1 MLVNIGGRLKKGTF
15 LGVTLVKF
23 LSVVDDVIDSINE
36 QIDVASDLHPGFK
49 LLICLVL
56 TAIGYYLV
64 KYAIVRPWGRVVMS
78 TDTAWDDK
86 LHRPIANRAYFF
98 LFVGSAQLSLLW
110 VSDQASFNDGLSSYF
125 SAIYI
130 LTATSIASVSIK
142 HIIPMV
148 MERFTEKSSVT
159 VSGSNPLITFT
170 LRFVVWF
177 GGMYLAL
184 TEVGVELFGVLASL
198 AVFSLIIGLA
208 IQQTLGNIINSF
220 LLAIDRP
227 FEIGDRIEVDGT
239 WGSVVGTGILSTK
252 VLDRDERL
260 VVIPNNT
267 LVQST
272 IINHARGG
280 GDGIARR
287 ISIVIDIGVDY
298 RENTE
303 HVKLTMVNI
312 ARRCEYVMDTP
323 EPRVLLTELGDFA
336 KVFRLFAWVHDY
348 SDEQLAQ
355 DWLLRTIDSK
365 FSDEGINIPYPTS
378 VELSESVYVQAE
390 EARQKAASRRM
401 QREEKKHL
409 EEREEAKEKL
419 EKIQEKLKDVNL
431 EAKKKAELEEE
442 ARKLET
448 TINMFESGG

>member
-1 MLVNIGGRLKKGTF
+1 MSEIMDT
-15 LGVTLVKF
+15 
-23 LSVVDDVIDSINE
+23 INE
-36 QIDVASDLHPGFK
+36 QIDAANELHP
-49 LLICLVL
+49 LIKVGLSIIL
-56 TAIGYYLV
+56 TVIAYYIV
-64 KYAIVRPWGRVVMS
+64 KYTVVRPWGRVVMS
-78 TDTAWDDK
+78 TETAWDDK

-98 LFVGSAQLSLLW
+98 LFVGAAQLSTLW
-110 VSDQASFNDGLSSYF
+110 VSNQSSFNDSLAPYF

-148 MERFTEKSSVT
+148 MDRFTEKSSVT

-170 LRFVVWF
+170 LRFAIWF
-177 GGMYLAL
+177 GGLYLAL

-208 IQQTLGNIINSF
+208 IQQTLGNIVNSF

-280 GDGIARR
+280 GDGMARR
-287 ISIVIDIGVDY
+287 ISIVIDVGVDY
-298 RENTE
+298 REKTE
-303 HVKLTMVNI
+303 HVKLTMLNI
-312 ARRCEYVMDTP
+312 ARDCEYIID
-323 EPRVLLTELGDFA
+323 EPKPQVLMVELGDFA
-336 KVFRLFAWVHDY
+336 KVYRLFAWCKDY
-348 SDEQLAQ
+348 SDEQLAR
-355 DWLLRTIDSK
+355 DWLLRTIDAK

-378 VELSESVYVQAE
+378 VELTESVYTQA
-390 EARQKAASRRM
+390 AATKQRAATRQMAK
-401 QREEKKHL
+401 EDKKMV
-409 EEREEAKEKL
+409 EEREAARKSLDE
-419 EKIQEKLKDVNL
+419 INEKLKDVNL
-431 EAKKKAELEEE
+431 DKKEKTDLEEE
-442 ARKLET
+442 ARRLET
-448 TINMFESGG
+448 VINMFDGSA

>member
-1 MLVNIGGRLKKGTF
+1 MKYV
-15 LGVTLVKF
+15 
-23 LSVVDDVIDSINE
+23 SVVDDVIDSINE
-36 QIDVASDLHPGFK
+36 QIDVASDLHPGIKF
-49 LLICLVL
+49 LICIVL

-64 KYAIVRPWGRVVMS
+64 KYAVVRPWGRVVMS

-86 LHRPIANRAYFF
+86 LHRPVANRAYFF
-98 LFVGSAQLSLLW
+98 LFVGSAQLSILW
-110 VSDQASFNDGLSSYF
+110 VSGQASFNDGLSPYF

-148 MERFTEKSSVT
+148 MDRFTEKSSVT

-184 TEVGVELFGVLASL
+184 TEIGVELFGVLASL

-208 IQQTLGNIINSF
+208 VQQTLGNIINSF

-227 FEIGDRIEVDGT
+227 FEIGDRIEVEGT

-280 GDGIARR
+280 GDGVARR
-287 ISIVIDIGVDY
+287 ISIVVDVGVDY
-298 RENTE
+298 RESTE
-303 HVKLTMVNI
+303 HVKLTMIKI
-312 ARRCEYVMDTP
+312 ARDCEYIMD
-323 EPRVLLTELGDFA
+323 EPKPQVLLTELGDFA
-336 KVFRLFAWVHDY
+336 KVFRLFAWVNDY
-348 SDEQLAQ
+348 SDEQLAR
-355 DWLLRTIDSK
+355 DWLLRTIDSR
-365 FSDEGINIPYPTS
+365 FSEENINIPYPTS
-378 VELSESVYVQAE
+378 VELTESVYTQVSTRKQAAATKKMEQE
-390 EARQKAASRRM
+390 EQ
-401 QREEKKHL
+401 KHL

-419 EKIQEKLKDVNL
+419 DVLNEQLKDVNMD
-431 EAKKKAELEEE
+431 KKKRAELEEE
-442 ARKLET
+442 ARRLET
-448 TINMFESGG
+448 VINMFDSA

>member
-1 MLVNIGGRLKKGTF
+1 MKY
-15 LGVTLVKF
+15 LGI
-23 LSVVDDVIDSINE
+23 VDDVIGSVNE
-36 QIDVASDLHPGFK
+36 QIDVASDLHPGIKF
-49 LLICLVL
+49 LICIVL

-64 KYAIVRPWGRVVMS
+64 KYAVVRPWGRVVMS

-86 LHRPIANRAYFF
+86 LHRPVANRAYFF
-98 LFVGSAQLSLLW
+98 LFVGSAQLTILW
-110 VSDQASFNDGLSSYF
+110 VSNQASFNDGLSPYF

-148 MERFTEKSSVT
+148 MDRFTEKSSVT

-184 TEVGVELFGVLASL
+184 TEIGVELFGVLASL

-208 IQQTLGNIINSF
+208 VQQTLGNIINSF

-227 FEIGDRIEVDGT
+227 FEIGDRIEVEGT

-280 GDGIARR
+280 GDGVARR
-287 ISIVIDIGVDY
+287 ISIVVDVGVDY
-298 RENTE
+298 RESTE
-303 HVKLTMVNI
+303 HVKLTMIKI
-312 ARRCEYVMDTP
+312 ARDCEYIMD
-323 EPRVLLTELGDFA
+323 EPKPQVLLTELGDFA
-336 KVFRLFAWVHDY
+336 KVFRLFAWVNDY
-348 SDEQLAQ
+348 SDEQLAR
-355 DWLLRTIDSK
+355 DWLLRTIDSR
-365 FSDEGINIPYPTS
+365 FSEESINIPYPTS
-378 VELSESVYVQAE
+378 VELTESVYTQVSTRKQA
-390 EARQKAASRRM
+390 AASKKM
-401 QREEKKHL
+401 EKEEQKHL

-419 EKIQEKLKDVNL
+419 DDLNEQLKDVNMV
-431 EAKKKAELEEE
+431 KKKRAELEEE
-442 ARKLET
+442 ARRLET
-448 TINMFESGG
+448 VINMFDSA

>member
-1 MLVNIGGRLKKGTF
+1 MD
-15 LGVTLVKF
+15 
-23 LSVVDDVIDSINE
+23 SVNE
-36 QIDVASDLHPGFK
+36 QLAAIDELNSFFK
-49 LLICLVL
+49 LGICIFLTVL
-56 TAIGYYLV
+56 AFQIV
-64 KYAIVRPWGRVVMS
+64 KYGIVRPWGRIVMS
-78 TDTAWDDK
+78 TETAWDDK
-86 LHRPIANRAYFF
+86 LHRPIATRAYFF
-98 LFVGSAQLSLLW
+98 LYVGAIQLTLLW
-110 VSDQASFNDGLSSYF
+110 VAEGNQLNDTLDPVF

-130 LTATSIASVSIK
+130 LLATSIASVSIK
-142 HIIPMV
+142 HIIPMILD
-148 MERFTEKSSVT
+148 RFTEKSSVT

-177 GGMYLAL
+177 GGLYLAL
-184 TEVGVELFGVLASL
+184 TEVGIQLFGVLASL

-208 IQQTLGNIINSF
+208 VQQTLGNIINSF

-409 EEREEAKEKL
+409 EEREEAKGKL

>member
-1 MLVNIGGRLKKGTF
+1 MIKYRRKTQKQNFCGCK
-15 LGVTLVKF
+15 LVKPMGI
-23 LSVVDDVIDSINE
+23 VDDVTNSVNE
-36 QIDVASDLHPGFK
+36 QIDVLNELNPAFK
-49 LLICLVL
+49 VLLSFVF
-56 TAIGYYLV
+56 TAIGYYII
-64 KYAIVRPWGRVVMS
+64 KYAVVRPWGRVVMS

-86 LHRPIANRAYFF
+86 LHRPVANRAYFF
-98 LFVGSAQLSLLW
+98 LFVGAAQLSLIW
-110 VSDQASFNDGLSSYF
+110 VSDQASFNDDISSYF

-148 MERFTEKSSVT
+148 MDRFTEKSSVT

-208 IQQTLGNIINSF
+208 VQQTLGNIINSF

-267 LVQST
+267 LVSST
-272 IINHARGG
+272 IVNHARGG
-280 GDGIARR
+280 GDGMARR
-287 ISIVIDIGVDY
+287 ISIVIDVGVDY
-298 RENTE
+298 RESTE
-303 HVKLTMVNI
+303 HVKLTMVKI
-312 ARRCEYVMDTP
+312 ARDCEYVID
-323 EPRVLLTELGDFA
+323 EPKPQVLLTELGDFA
-336 KVFRLFAWVHDY
+336 KVFRLFGWVNDY
-348 SDEQLAQ
+348 SDEWLAR
-355 DWLLRTIDSK
+355 DWLLRTIDST

-378 VELSESVYVQAE
+378 VELTESVYTQAST
-390 EARQKAASRRM
+390 RKQAAATKKM
-401 QREEKKHL
+401 EREEQKHL
-409 EEREEAKEKL
+409 EEREETKALL
-419 EKIQEKLKDVNL
+419 EGIQEQLKDVNMD
-431 EAKKKAELEEE
+431 KKKRSELEEE
-442 ARKLET
+442 TRRLET
-448 TINMFESGG
+448 VINMYDSS

>member
-1 MLVNIGGRLKKGTF
+1 MSKIDDIMD
-15 LGVTLVKF
+15 
-23 LSVVDDVIDSINE
+23 SVNE
-36 QIDVASDLHPGFK
+36 QLAAIDELNSFFK
-49 LLICLVL
+49 LGICIFLTVL
-56 TAIGYYLV
+56 AFQIV
-64 KYAIVRPWGRVVMS
+64 KYGIVRPWGRIVMS
-78 TDTAWDDK
+78 TETAWDDK
-86 LHRPIANRAYFF
+86 LHRPIATRAYFF
-98 LFVGSAQLSLLW
+98 LYVGAIQLTLLW
-110 VSDQASFNDGLSSYF
+110 VIEGNPLNDTLDPIF

-130 LTATSIASVSIK
+130 LLATSIASVSIK
-142 HIIPMV
+142 HIIPMILD
-148 MERFTEKSSVT
+148 RFTEKSSVT

-177 GGMYLAL
+177 GGLYLAL
-184 TEVGVELFGVLASL
+184 TEVGIQLFGVLASL

-208 IQQTLGNIINSF
+208 VQQTLGNIINSF

>member
-1 MLVNIGGRLKKGTF
+1 MSKLNEIMDTV
-15 LGVTLVKF
+15 
-23 LSVVDDVIDSINE
+23 NE
-36 QIDVASDLHPGFK
+36 QLDAVNELNSFFK
-49 LLICLVL
+49 FGICIILTVL
-56 TAIGYYLV
+56 AFQIV
-64 KYAIVRPWGRVVMS
+64 KYGIVRPWGRIVMS
-78 TDTAWDDK
+78 TETAWDDK
-86 LHRPIANRAYFF
+86 LHRPIATRAYFF
-98 LFVGSAQLSLLW
+98 LYIGATQLTLLW
-110 VSDQASFNDGLSSYF
+110 VFDGYSFNDTLDPIF

-130 LTATSIASVSIK
+130 LLATSIASVSVK
-142 HIIPMV
+142 HIIPMILD
-148 MERFTEKSSVT
+148 RFTEKSSVT

-170 LRFVVWF
+170 LRFVIWF
-177 GGMYLAL
+177 GGLYLAL
-184 TEVGVELFGVLASL
+184 TEVGIQLFGVLASL

-208 IQQTLGNIINSF
+208 VQQTLGNIINSF

-287 ISIVIDIGVDY
+287 ISIVIDVGVDY
-298 RENTE
+298 RESTE

-312 ARRCEYVMDTP
+312 ARKCEYIMDTP
-323 EPRVLLTELGDFA
+323 EPRVLLSELGDFA

-348 SDEQLAQ
+348 SDEQLAR
-355 DWLLRTIDSK
+355 DWLLRSIDSK

-401 QREEKKHL
+401 EREEKKHL
-409 EEREEAKEKL
+409 AEREEAKEKL
-419 EKIQEKLKDVNL
+419 DKIQEELKDVNL

>member
-1 MLVNIGGRLKKGTF
+1 MSTV
-15 LGVTLVKF
+15 
-23 LSVVDDVIDSINE
+23 NE
-36 QIDVASDLHPGFK
+36 QLDAVNELNSFFK
-49 LLICLVL
+49 FGISMVL
-56 TAIGYYLV
+56 TVMAFQIV
-64 KYAIVRPWGRVVMS
+64 KYGIVRPWGRIVMS

-86 LHRPIANRAYFF
+86 LHRPVATRAYFF
-98 LFVGSAQLSLLW
+98 LYVGAAQLTLLW
-110 VSDQASFNDGLSSYF
+110 VFDGYSFNDTLDPLF
-125 SAIYI
+125 SGIYI
-130 LTATSIASVSIK
+130 LLATSIASVSIK
-142 HIIPMV
+142 HIIPMI
-148 MERFTEKSSVT
+148 MDKYTEKSSVT

-170 LRFVVWF
+170 LRFIIWF
-177 GGMYLAL
+177 GGLYLAL
-184 TEVGVELFGVLASL
+184 TEVGIQLFGVLASL

-208 IQQTLGNIINSF
+208 VQQTLGNIINSF

-280 GDGIARR
+280 GDGVARR
-287 ISIVIDIGVDY
+287 ISIVIDVGVDY
-298 RENTE
+298 RESTE

-312 ARRCEYVMDTP
+312 ARKSEYIMETP
-323 EPRVLLTELGDFA
+323 KPRVLLTELGDFS

-348 SDEQLAQ
+348 SDEQLAR
-355 DWLLRTIDSK
+355 DWLLRTIDSE
-365 FSDEGINIPYPTS
+365 FSAEGINIPYPTS

-390 EARQKAASRRM
+390 EARQKAATRRM
-401 QREEKKHL
+401 EREEKKHL
-409 EEREEAKEKL
+409 VEREDAKEKL

-431 EAKKKAELEEE
+431 EGKKKSELEEE

-448 TINMFESGG
+448 IINMFDSGD

>member
-1 MLVNIGGRLKKGTF
+1 M
-15 LGVTLVKF
+15 
-23 LSVVDDVIDSINE
+23 SVVDDVIDSINE
-36 QIDVASDLHPGFK
+36 QIDVASDLHPGIKF
-49 LLICLVL
+49 LICIVL

-64 KYAIVRPWGRVVMS
+64 KYAVVRPWGRVVMS

-86 LHRPIANRAYFF
+86 LHRPVANRAYFF
-98 LFVGSAQLSLLW
+98 LFVGSAQLSILW
-110 VSDQASFNDGLSSYF
+110 VSGQASFNDGLSPYF

-148 MERFTEKSSVT
+148 MDRFTEKSSVT

-184 TEVGVELFGVLASL
+184 TEIGVELFGVLASL

-208 IQQTLGNIINSF
+208 VQQTLGNIINSF

-227 FEIGDRIEVDGT
+227 FEIGDRIEVEGT

-280 GDGIARR
+280 GDGVARR
-287 ISIVIDIGVDY
+287 ISIVVDVGVDY
-298 RENTE
+298 RESTE
-303 HVKLTMVNI
+303 HVKLTMIKI
-312 ARRCEYVMDTP
+312 ARDCEYIMD
-323 EPRVLLTELGDFA
+323 EPKPQVLLTELADFS
-336 KVFRLFAWVHDY
+336 KVFRLFAWVNDY
-348 SDEQLAQ
+348 SDEQLAR
-355 DWLLRTIDSK
+355 DWLLRTIDSR
-365 FSDEGINIPYPTS
+365 FSEENINIPYPTS
-378 VELSESVYVQAE
+378 VELTESVYTQVSTRKQAAATKKMEQE
-390 EARQKAASRRM
+390 EQ
-401 QREEKKHL
+401 KHL

-419 EKIQEKLKDVNL
+419 DDLNEQLKDVNMD
-431 EAKKKAELEEE
+431 KKKRAELEEE
-442 ARKLET
+442 ARRLET
-448 TINMFESGG
+448 VINMFDSA

>member
-1 MLVNIGGRLKKGTF
+1 MSKIDDIMD
-15 LGVTLVKF
+15 
-23 LSVVDDVIDSINE
+23 SVNE
-36 QIDVASDLHPGFK
+36 QLAAIDELNSFFK
-49 LLICLVL
+49 LGICIFLTVL
-56 TAIGYYLV
+56 AFQIV
-64 KYAIVRPWGRVVMS
+64 KYGIVRPWGRIVMS
-78 TDTAWDDK
+78 TETAWDDK
-86 LHRPIANRAYFF
+86 LHRPIATRAYFF
-98 LFVGSAQLSLLW
+98 LYVGAIQLTLLW
-110 VSDQASFNDGLSSYF
+110 VAEGNQLNDTLDPVF

-130 LTATSIASVSIK
+130 LLATSIASVSIK
-142 HIIPMV
+142 HIIPMILD
-148 MERFTEKSSVT
+148 RFTEKSSVT

-177 GGMYLAL
+177 GGLYLAL
-184 TEVGVELFGVLASL
+184 TEVGIQLFGVLASL

-208 IQQTLGNIINSF
+208 VQQTLGNIINSF

>member
-1 MLVNIGGRLKKGTF
+1 MSKLDEI
-15 LGVTLVKF
+15 
-23 LSVVDDVIDSINE
+23 IDTVNE
-36 QIDVASDLHPGFK
+36 QLDAVNELNSFFK
-49 LLICLVL
+49 FGICIILTVL
-56 TAIGYYLV
+56 AFQIV
-64 KYAIVRPWGRVVMS
+64 KYGIVRPWGRIVMS
-78 TDTAWDDK
+78 TETAWDDK
-86 LHRPIANRAYFF
+86 LHRPIATRAYFF
-98 LFVGSAQLSLLW
+98 LYIGATQLTLLW
-110 VSDQASFNDGLSSYF
+110 VFDGYSFNDTLDPIF

-130 LTATSIASVSIK
+130 LLATSIASVSVK
-142 HIIPMV
+142 HIIPMILD
-148 MERFTEKSSVT
+148 RFTEKSSVT

-170 LRFVVWF
+170 LRFVIWF
-177 GGMYLAL
+177 GGLYLAL
-184 TEVGVELFGVLASL
+184 TEVGIQLFGVLASL

-208 IQQTLGNIINSF
+208 VQQTLGNIINSF

-227 FEIGDRIEVDGT
+227 FEIGDRIEVEGT

-312 ARRCEYVMDTP
+312 ARKCEYIMDTP
-323 EPRVLLTELGDFA
+323 EPRVLLSELGDFA

-348 SDEQLAQ
+348 SDEQLAR
-355 DWLLRTIDSK
+355 DWLLRSIDSK

-401 QREEKKHL
+401 EREEKKHL
-409 EEREEAKEKL
+409 AEREEAKEKL
-419 EKIQEKLKDVNL
+419 DKIQEELKDVNID
-431 EAKKKAELEEE
+431 AKKKAELEEE

-448 TINMFESGG
+448 VINMFDSA

>member
-1 MLVNIGGRLKKGTF
+1 MGI
-15 LGVTLVKF
+15 
-23 LSVVDDVIDSINE
+23 VDDVTNTVNE
-36 QIDVASDLHPGFK
+36 QIDMLNELNPAFK
-49 LLICLVL
+49 VLLSFVF
-56 TAIGYYLV
+56 TAIGYYLI
-64 KYAIVRPWGRVVMS
+64 KYAVVRPWGRVVMS

-86 LHRPIANRAYFF
+86 LHRPVANRAYFF
-98 LFVGSAQLSLLW
+98 LFVGAAQLSLIW
-110 VSDQASFNDGLSSYF
+110 VSNQASFNDDISSYF

-148 MERFTEKSSVT
+148 MDRFTEKSSVT

-184 TEVGVELFGVLASL
+184 TEIGVELFGVLASL

-208 IQQTLGNIINSF
+208 VQQTLGNIINSF

-267 LVQST
+267 LVSST
-272 IINHARGG
+272 IVNHARGG
-280 GDGIARR
+280 GDGMARR
-287 ISIVIDIGVDY
+287 ISIVIDVGVDY
-298 RENTE
+298 RESTE
-303 HVKLTMVNI
+303 HVKLTMVKV
-312 ARRCEYVMDTP
+312 ARDCEYVLD
-323 EPRVLLTELGDFA
+323 EPKPQVLLTELGDFA
-336 KVFRLFAWVHDY
+336 KVFRLFGWVNDY
-348 SDEQLAQ
+348 SDEWLAR
-355 DWLLRTIDSK
+355 DWLLRTIDST

-378 VELSESVYVQAE
+378 VELTESVYTQASTRKQ
-390 EARQKAASRRM
+390 AAASKKM
-401 QREEKKHL
+401 EKEEQKHL
-409 EEREEAKEKL
+409 EEREETKAIL
-419 EKIQEKLKDVNL
+419 EGIQEELKDVNL
-431 EAKKKAELEEE
+431 DKKKRTELEEE
-442 ARKLET
+442 ARRLET
-448 TINMFESGG
+448 VINMFDAAA

>member
-1 MLVNIGGRLKKGTF
+1 MSKI
-15 LGVTLVKF
+15 
-23 LSVVDDVIDSINE
+23 DDFMDTINE
-36 QIDVASDLHPGFK
+36 QLDAVNELNSFFK
-49 LLICLVL
+49 FGICIVL
-56 TAIGYYLV
+56 TVLAFQVV
-64 KYAIVRPWGRVVMS
+64 KYGIVRPWGRIVMS

-86 LHRPIANRAYFF
+86 LHRPVATRAYFF
-98 LFVGSAQLSLLW
+98 LYVGSAQLTLLW
-110 VSDQASFNDGLSSYF
+110 VFEGYSFNDTLDPIF

-130 LTATSIASVSIK
+130 LLATSIASVSIK

-148 MERFTEKSSVT
+148 MDRFTEKSSVT

-170 LRFVVWF
+170 LRFIVWF
-177 GGMYLAL
+177 GGLYLAL
-184 TEVGVELFGVLASL
+184 TEVGIQLFGVLASL

-208 IQQTLGNIINSF
+208 VQQTLGNIINSF

-227 FEIGDRIEVDGT
+227 FEIGDRIEVEGT

-280 GDGIARR
+280 GDGVARR
-287 ISIVIDIGVDY
+287 ISIVIDVGVDY
-298 RENTE
+298 RESTE
-303 HVKLTMVNI
+303 HVKLTMVSI
-312 ARRCEYVMDTP
+312 ARRCEYIMDTP

-348 SDEQLAQ
+348 SDEQLAR
-355 DWLLRTIDSK
+355 DWLLRTIDSE

-390 EARQKAASRRM
+390 EARQKAATRRM
-401 QREEKKHL
+401 KREEKKHL
-409 EEREEAKEKL
+409 DEREEAKEKL

-431 EAKKKAELEEE
+431 EGKKKTDLEEE
-442 ARKLET
+442 ARRLET
-448 TINMFESGG
+448 VINMFDSA

>member
-1 MLVNIGGRLKKGTF
+1 MSKLDEI
-15 LGVTLVKF
+15 
-23 LSVVDDVIDSINE
+23 IDTVNE
-36 QIDVASDLHPGFK
+36 QLDAVNELNSFFK
-49 LLICLVL
+49 FGICIILTVL
-56 TAIGYYLV
+56 AFQIV
-64 KYAIVRPWGRVVMS
+64 KYGIVRPWGRIVMS
-78 TDTAWDDK
+78 TETAWDDK
-86 LHRPIANRAYFF
+86 LHRPIATRAYFF
-98 LFVGSAQLSLLW
+98 LYIGATQLTLLW
-110 VSDQASFNDGLSSYF
+110 VFDGYSFNDTLDPIF

-130 LTATSIASVSIK
+130 LLATSIASVSVK
-142 HIIPMV
+142 HIIPMILD
-148 MERFTEKSSVT
+148 RFTEKSSVT

-170 LRFVVWF
+170 LRFVIWF
-177 GGMYLAL
+177 GGLYLAL
-184 TEVGVELFGVLASL
+184 TEVGIQLFGVLASL

-208 IQQTLGNIINSF
+208 VQQTLGNIINSF

-227 FEIGDRIEVDGT
+227 FEIGDRIEVEGT

-312 ARRCEYVMDTP
+312 ARKCEYIMDTP
-323 EPRVLLTELGDFA
+323 EPRVLLSELGDFA

-348 SDEQLAQ
+348 SDEQLAR
-355 DWLLRTIDSK
+355 DWLLRSIDSK

-401 QREEKKHL
+401 EREEKKHL
-409 EEREEAKEKL
+409 AEREEAKEKL
-419 EKIQEKLKDVNL
+419 DKIQEELKDVNL
-431 EAKKKAELEEE
+431 DAKKKAELEED

>member
-1 MLVNIGGRLKKGTF
+1 MSTI
-15 LGVTLVKF
+15 
-23 LSVVDDVIDSINE
+23 DDFMNTVNE
-36 QIDVASDLHPGFK
+36 QLDAVDELNSFFK
-49 LLICLVL
+49 FGISIIL
-56 TAIGYYLV
+56 TLMAFQVV
-64 KYAIVRPWGRVVMS
+64 KYGIVRPWGRIVMS
-78 TDTAWDDK
+78 TETAWDDK
-86 LHRPIANRAYFF
+86 LHRPVATRAYFF
-98 LFVGSAQLSLLW
+98 LYVGATQLTSLW
-110 VSDQASFNDGLSSYF
+110 VFEGYSFNDTLDPIF

-130 LTATSIASVSIK
+130 LLATSIASVSIK

-148 MERFTEKSSVT
+148 MDRFTEKSSVT

-170 LRFVVWF
+170 LRFIVWF
-177 GGMYLAL
+177 GGLYLAL
-184 TEVGVELFGVLASL
+184 TEVGIQLFGVLASL

-208 IQQTLGNIINSF
+208 VQQTLGNIINSF

-227 FEIGDRIEVDGT
+227 FEIGDRIEVEGT

-280 GDGIARR
+280 GDGVARR

-298 RENTE
+298 RESTE
-303 HVKLTMVNI
+303 HVKLTMIRI
-312 ARRCEYVMDTP
+312 AKSCEYIMETP

-348 SDEQLAQ
+348 SDEQLAR
-355 DWLLRTIDSK
+355 DWLLRNIDSE

-390 EARQKAASRRM
+390 EARQKAATRRM
-401 QREEKKHL
+401 KREEKKHL

-419 EKIQEKLKDVNL
+419 EEIQEKLKDVNL
-431 EAKKKAELEEE
+431 EGKKKTELEEE
-442 ARKLET
+442 ARRLET
-448 TINMFESGG
+448 VINMFDSGG

>member
-1 MLVNIGGRLKKGTF
+1 MSK
-15 LGVTLVKF
+15 
-23 LSVVDDVIDSINE
+23 VDEIMDTINE
-36 QIDVASDLHPGFK
+36 QLDAINELNSFIKFG
-49 LLICLVL
+49 ICIFL
-56 TAIGYYLV
+56 TVIAFQIV
-64 KYAIVRPWGRVVMS
+64 KYGIVRPWGRIVMS
-78 TDTAWDDK
+78 TETAWDDK
-86 LHRPIANRAYFF
+86 LHRPIATRAYFF
-98 LFVGSAQLSLLW
+98 LYVGAAQLTLLW
-110 VSDQASFNDGLSSYF
+110 VFDGYSFNETLDPMF

-130 LTATSIASVSIK
+130 LLATSIASVSIK
-142 HIIPMV
+142 HIIPMILD
-148 MERFTEKSSVT
+148 RFTEKSSVT

-177 GGMYLAL
+177 GGLYLAL
-184 TEVGVELFGVLASL
+184 TEVGIQLFGVLASL

-208 IQQTLGNIINSF
+208 VQQTLGNIINSF

-227 FEIGDRIEVDGT
+227 FEIGDRIEVEGT
-239 WGSVVGTGILSTK
+239 WGAVVGTGILSTK

-312 ARRCEYVMDTP
+312 ARSCEYIMDTP
-323 EPRVLLTELGDFA
+323 EPRVLLTELGDFS

-348 SDEQLAQ
+348 SDEQLAR
-355 DWLLRTIDSK
+355 DWLLRTIDSR

-378 VELSESVYVQAE
+378 VELTESVYVQAE
-390 EARQKAASRRM
+390 EARQKAASKRM

-409 EEREEAKEKL
+409 AEREEAKEKL
-419 EKIQEKLKDVNL
+419 DDIQEKLKDVNL
-431 EAKKKAELEEE
+431 DAKKKAELEEE

>member
-1 MLVNIGGRLKKGTF
+1 MGI
-15 LGVTLVKF
+15 
-23 LSVVDDVIDSINE
+23 VDDVTNSVNE
-36 QIDVASDLHPGFK
+36 QIDVLNELNPAIK
-49 LLICLVL
+49 VVL
-56 TAIGYYLV
+56 SFVFTAIGYYII
-64 KYAIVRPWGRVVMS
+64 KYAVVRPWGRVVMS

-98 LFVGSAQLSLLW
+98 LFVGAAQLSLMW
-110 VSDQASFNDGLSSYF
+110 VSDQASFNDDISSYF

-148 MERFTEKSSVT
+148 MDRFTEKSSVT

-184 TEVGVELFGVLASL
+184 TEIGVELFGVLASL

-208 IQQTLGNIINSF
+208 VQQTLGNIINSF

-267 LVQST
+267 LVSST
-272 IINHARGG
+272 IVNHARGG
-280 GDGIARR
+280 GDGMARR
-287 ISIVIDIGVDY
+287 ISIVIDVGVDY
-298 RENTE
+298 RESTE
-303 HVKLTMVNI
+303 HVKLTMVKI
-312 ARRCEYVMDTP
+312 ARDCEYVID
-323 EPRVLLTELGDFA
+323 EPKPQVLLTELGDFA
-336 KVFRLFAWVHDY
+336 KVFRLFGWVNDY
-348 SDEQLAQ
+348 SDEWLAR
-355 DWLLRTIDSK
+355 DWLLRTIDST

-378 VELSESVYVQAE
+378 VELTESIYTQASTRKQAAATKKMEKE
-390 EARQKAASRRM
+390 EQ
-401 QREEKKHL
+401 KHL
-409 EEREEAKEKL
+409 EEREETKALL
-419 EKIQEKLKDVNL
+419 EGIQEELKDVNMD
-431 EAKKKAELEEE
+431 KKQRADLEEE
-442 ARKLET
+442 ARRLET
-448 TINMFESGG
+448 VINMFDAAA

>member
-1 MLVNIGGRLKKGTF
+1 MD
-15 LGVTLVKF
+15 
-23 LSVVDDVIDSINE
+23 SVNE
-36 QIDVASDLHPGFK
+36 QLAAIDELNSFFK
-49 LLICLVL
+49 LGICIFLTVL
-56 TAIGYYLV
+56 AFQIV
-64 KYAIVRPWGRVVMS
+64 KYGIVRPWGRIVMS
-78 TDTAWDDK
+78 TETAWDDK
-86 LHRPIANRAYFF
+86 LHRPIATRAYFF
-98 LFVGSAQLSLLW
+98 LYVGAIQLTLLW
-110 VSDQASFNDGLSSYF
+110 VAEGNQLNDTLDPVF

-130 LTATSIASVSIK
+130 LLATSIASVSIK
-142 HIIPMV
+142 HIIPMILD
-148 MERFTEKSSVT
+148 RFTEKSSVT

-177 GGMYLAL
+177 GGLYLAL
-184 TEVGVELFGVLASL
+184 TEVGIQLFGVLASL

-208 IQQTLGNIINSF
+208 VQQTLGNIINSF

-431 EAKKKAELEEE
+431 ESKKKAELEEE

>member
-1 MLVNIGGRLKKGTF
+1 MDT
-15 LGVTLVKF
+15 
-23 LSVVDDVIDSINE
+23 INE
-36 QIDVASDLHPGFK
+36 QIDAANELHP
-49 LLICLVL
+49 LIKVGLSIIL
-56 TAIGYYLV
+56 TVIAYYIV
-64 KYAIVRPWGRVVMS
+64 KYTVVRPWGRVVMS
-78 TDTAWDDK
+78 TETAWDDK

-98 LFVGSAQLSLLW
+98 LFVGAAQLSTLW
-110 VSDQASFNDGLSSYF
+110 VSNQSSFNDSLAPYF

-148 MERFTEKSSVT
+148 MDRFTEKSSVT

-170 LRFVVWF
+170 LRFAIWF
-177 GGMYLAL
+177 GGLYLAL

-208 IQQTLGNIINSF
+208 IQQTLGNIVNSF

-280 GDGIARR
+280 GDGMARR
-287 ISIVIDIGVDY
+287 ISIVIDVGVDY
-298 RENTE
+298 REKTE
-303 HVKLTMVNI
+303 HVKLTMLNI
-312 ARRCEYVMDTP
+312 ARDCEYIID
-323 EPRVLLTELGDFA
+323 EPKPQVLMVELGDFA
-336 KVFRLFAWVHDY
+336 KVYRLFAWCKDY
-348 SDEQLAQ
+348 SDEQSAR
-355 DWLLRTIDSK
+355 DWLLRTIDAK

-378 VELSESVYVQAE
+378 VELTESVYTQA
-390 EARQKAASRRM
+390 AATKQRAATRQMAK
-401 QREEKKHL
+401 EDKKMV
-409 EEREEAKEKL
+409 EEREAARKSLDE
-419 EKIQEKLKDVNL
+419 INEKLKDVNL
-431 EAKKKAELEEE
+431 DKKEKTDLEEE
-442 ARKLET
+442 ARRLET
-448 TINMFESGG
+448 VINMFDGSA

>member
-1 MLVNIGGRLKKGTF
+1 MSKIDDIMD
-15 LGVTLVKF
+15 
-23 LSVVDDVIDSINE
+23 SVNE
-36 QIDVASDLHPGFK
+36 QLAAIDELNSFFK
-49 LLICLVL
+49 LGICIFLTVL
-56 TAIGYYLV
+56 AFQIV
-64 KYAIVRPWGRVVMS
+64 KYGIVRPWGRIVMS
-78 TDTAWDDK
+78 TETAWDDK
-86 LHRPIANRAYFF
+86 LHRPIATRAYFF
-98 LFVGSAQLSLLW
+98 LYVGAIQLTLLW
-110 VSDQASFNDGLSSYF
+110 VAEGNQLNDTLDPVF

-130 LTATSIASVSIK
+130 LLATSIASVSIK
-142 HIIPMV
+142 HIIPMILD
-148 MERFTEKSSVT
+148 RFTEKSSVT

-177 GGMYLAL
+177 GGLYLAL
-184 TEVGVELFGVLASL
+184 TEVGIQLFGVLASL

-208 IQQTLGNIINSF
+208 VQQTLGNIIISF

-431 EAKKKAELEEE
+431 ESKKKAELEEE

>member
-1 MLVNIGGRLKKGTF
+1 MSK
-15 LGVTLVKF
+15 
-23 LSVVDDVIDSINE
+23 VDEIMDTINE
-36 QIDVASDLHPGFK
+36 QLDAINELNSFIKFG
-49 LLICLVL
+49 ICIFL
-56 TAIGYYLV
+56 TVIAFQIV
-64 KYAIVRPWGRVVMS
+64 KYGIVRPWGRIVMS
-78 TDTAWDDK
+78 TETAWDDK
-86 LHRPIANRAYFF
+86 LHRPIATRAYFF
-98 LFVGSAQLSLLW
+98 LYVGAAQLTLLW
-110 VSDQASFNDGLSSYF
+110 VFDGYSFNETLDPMF

-130 LTATSIASVSIK
+130 LLATSIASVSIK
-142 HIIPMV
+142 HIIPMILD
-148 MERFTEKSSVT
+148 RFTEKSSVT

-177 GGMYLAL
+177 GGLYLAL
-184 TEVGVELFGVLASL
+184 TEVGIQLFGVLASL
-198 AVFSLIIGLA
+198 AVFTLIIGLA
-208 IQQTLGNIINSF
+208 VQQTLGNIINSF

-227 FEIGDRIEVDGT
+227 FEIGDRIEVEGT
-239 WGSVVGTGILSTK
+239 WGAVVGTGILSTK

-312 ARRCEYVMDTP
+312 ARSCEYIMDTP
-323 EPRVLLTELGDFA
+323 EPRVLLTELGDFS

-348 SDEQLAQ
+348 SDEQLAR

-378 VELSESVYVQAE
+378 VELTESVYVQAE
-390 EARQKAASRRM
+390 EARQKAASKRM

-409 EEREEAKEKL
+409 AEREEAKEKL
-419 EKIQEKLKDVNL
+419 DDIQEKLKDVNL
-431 EAKKKAELEEE
+431 DAKKKAELEEE

>member
-1 MLVNIGGRLKKGTF
+1 MSALNDF
-15 LGVTLVKF
+15 
-23 LSVVDDVIDSINE
+23 IDTISE
-36 QIDVASDLHPGFK
+36 QIDVANDYNPAIK
-49 LLICLVL
+49 LVICLIA
-56 TAIGYYLV
+56 TTIAYYFI
-64 KYAIVRPWGRVVMS
+64 KYGVVRPWGRVVMS

-98 LFVGSAQLSLLW
+98 LFVGATQLSTLW
-110 VSDQASFNDGLSSYF
+110 VSGEADFNDSIAPYF

-148 MERFTEKSSVT
+148 MDRFTEKSSVT

-170 LRFVVWF
+170 LRFAIWF
-177 GGMYLAL
+177 GGLYLAL

-208 IQQTLGNIINSF
+208 IQQTLGNIVNSF

-280 GDGIARR
+280 GDGMARR
-287 ISIVIDIGVDY
+287 ISIVIDVGVDY

-303 HVKLTMVNI
+303 HVKLTMLNI
-312 ARRCEYVMDTP
+312 ARECEYIID
-323 EPRVLLTELGDFA
+323 EPKPQVLMVELGDFA
-336 KVFRLFAWVHDY
+336 KIYRLFAWCKDY
-348 SDEQLAQ
+348 SDEQLAR
-355 DWLLRTIDSK
+355 DWLLRNIDAK
-365 FSDEGINIPYPTS
+365 FSSEGINIPYPTS
-378 VELSESVYVQAE
+378 VELSESVYTQAAATKQRAATRQMVKE
-390 EARQKAASRRM
+390 RKDLADEREAAKAS
-401 QREEKKHL
+401 L
-409 EEREEAKEKL
+409 EE
-419 EKIQEKLKDVNL
+419 INEKLKDVNL
-431 EAKKKAELEEE
+431 DKKTKSELEEE
-442 ARKLET
+442 ARRLET
-448 TINMFESGG
+448 VINMFDGA

>member
-1 MLVNIGGRLKKGTF
+1 MSK
-15 LGVTLVKF
+15 
-23 LSVVDDVIDSINE
+23 VDEIMDTINE
-36 QIDVASDLHPGFK
+36 QLDAINELNSFIKFG
-49 LLICLVL
+49 ICIFL
-56 TAIGYYLV
+56 TVIAFQIV
-64 KYAIVRPWGRVVMS
+64 KYGIVRPWGRIVMS
-78 TDTAWDDK
+78 TETAWDDK
-86 LHRPIANRAYFF
+86 LHRPIATRAYFF
-98 LFVGSAQLSLLW
+98 LYVGAAQLTLLW
-110 VSDQASFNDGLSSYF
+110 VFDGYSFNETLDPMF

-130 LTATSIASVSIK
+130 LLATSIASVSIK
-142 HIIPMV
+142 HIIPMILD
-148 MERFTEKSSVT
+148 RFTEKSSVT

-177 GGMYLAL
+177 GGLYLAL
-184 TEVGVELFGVLASL
+184 TEVGIQLFGVLASL

-208 IQQTLGNIINSF
+208 VQQTLGNIINSF

-227 FEIGDRIEVDGT
+227 FEIGDRIEVEGT
-239 WGSVVGTGILSTK
+239 WGAVVGTGILSTK

-312 ARRCEYVMDTP
+312 ARSCEYIMDTP
-323 EPRVLLTELGDFA
+323 EPRVLLTELGDFS

-348 SDEQLAQ
+348 SDEQLAR

-378 VELSESVYVQAE
+378 VELTESVYVQAE
-390 EARQKAASRRM
+390 EARQKAASKRM

-409 EEREEAKEKL
+409 AEREEAKEKL
-419 EKIQEKLKDVNL
+419 DVIQEKLKDVNL
-431 EAKKKAELEEE
+431 DAKKKAELEEE

-448 TINMFESGG
+448 AINMFESGG

>member
-1 MLVNIGGRLKKGTF
+1 MSK
-15 LGVTLVKF
+15 
-23 LSVVDDVIDSINE
+23 VDEIMDTINE
-36 QIDVASDLHPGFK
+36 QLDAINELNS
-49 LLICLVL
+49 LIKFGICIFL
-56 TAIGYYLV
+56 TVIAFQIV
-64 KYAIVRPWGRVVMS
+64 KYGIVRPWGRIVMS
-78 TDTAWDDK
+78 TETAWDDK
-86 LHRPIANRAYFF
+86 LHRPIATRAYFF
-98 LFVGSAQLSLLW
+98 LYVGAAQLTLLW
-110 VSDQASFNDGLSSYF
+110 VFDGYSFNETLDPMF

-130 LTATSIASVSIK
+130 LLATSIASVSIK
-142 HIIPMV
+142 HIIPMILD
-148 MERFTEKSSVT
+148 RFTEKSSVT

-177 GGMYLAL
+177 GGLYLAL
-184 TEVGVELFGVLASL
+184 TEVGIQLFGVLASL

-208 IQQTLGNIINSF
+208 VQQTLGNIINSF

-227 FEIGDRIEVDGT
+227 FEIGDRIEVEGT
-239 WGSVVGTGILSTK
+239 WGAVVGTGILSTK

-312 ARRCEYVMDTP
+312 ARSCEYIMDTP
-323 EPRVLLTELGDFA
+323 EPRVLLTELGDFS

-348 SDEQLAQ
+348 SDEQLAR
-355 DWLLRTIDSK
+355 DWLLRNIDSK

-378 VELSESVYVQAE
+378 VELTESVYVQAE
-390 EARQKAASRRM
+390 EARQKAASKRM

-409 EEREEAKEKL
+409 AEREEAKEKL
-419 EKIQEKLKDVNL
+419 DGIQEKLKDVNL
-431 EAKKKAELEEE
+431 DAKKKAELEEE

>member
-1 MLVNIGGRLKKGTF
+1 MD
-15 LGVTLVKF
+15 
-23 LSVVDDVIDSINE
+23 SVNE
-36 QIDVASDLHPGFK
+36 QLAAIDELNSFFK
-49 LLICLVL
+49 LGICIFLTVL
-56 TAIGYYLV
+56 AFQIV
-64 KYAIVRPWGRVVMS
+64 KYGIVRPWGRIVMS
-78 TDTAWDDK
+78 TETAWDDK
-86 LHRPIANRAYFF
+86 LHRPIATRAYFF
-98 LFVGSAQLSLLW
+98 LYVGAIQLTLLW
-110 VSDQASFNDGLSSYF
+110 VAEGNQLNDTLDPVF

-130 LTATSIASVSIK
+130 LLATSIASVSIK
-142 HIIPMV
+142 HIIPMILD
-148 MERFTEKSSVT
+148 RFTEKSSVT

-177 GGMYLAL
+177 GGLYLAL
-184 TEVGVELFGVLASL
+184 TEVGIQLFGVLASL

-208 IQQTLGNIINSF
+208 VQQTLGNIINSF

-401 QREEKKHL
+401 EREEKKHL

>member
-1 MLVNIGGRLKKGTF
+1 MSAI
-15 LGVTLVKF
+15 
-23 LSVVDDVIDSINE
+23 DDFMNTVNE
-36 QIDVASDLHPGFK
+36 QLDAVDELNSFFK
-49 LLICLVL
+49 FGISIIL
-56 TAIGYYLV
+56 TLMAFQVV
-64 KYAIVRPWGRVVMS
+64 KYGIVRPWGRIVMS
-78 TDTAWDDK
+78 TETAWDDK
-86 LHRPIANRAYFF
+86 LHRPVATRAYFF
-98 LFVGSAQLSLLW
+98 LYVGATQLTSLW
-110 VSDQASFNDGLSSYF
+110 VFEGYSFNDTLDPIF

-130 LTATSIASVSIK
+130 LLATSIASVSIK

-148 MERFTEKSSVT
+148 MDRFTEKSSVT

-170 LRFVVWF
+170 LRFIVWF
-177 GGMYLAL
+177 GGLYLAL
-184 TEVGVELFGVLASL
+184 TEVGIQLFGVLASL

-208 IQQTLGNIINSF
+208 VQQTLGNIINSF

-227 FEIGDRIEVDGT
+227 FEIGDRIEVEGT

-280 GDGIARR
+280 GDGVARR

-298 RENTE
+298 RESTE
-303 HVKLTMVNI
+303 HVKLTMIRI
-312 ARRCEYVMDTP
+312 AKSCEYIMETP

-348 SDEQLAQ
+348 SDEQLAR
-355 DWLLRTIDSK
+355 DWLLRTIDSE

-390 EARQKAASRRM
+390 EARQKAATRRM
-401 QREEKKHL
+401 KREEKKHL

-431 EAKKKAELEEE
+431 EGKKKTELEEE
-442 ARKLET
+442 ARRLET
-448 TINMFESGG
+448 VINMFDSGG

>member
-1 MLVNIGGRLKKGTF
+1 MSAI
-15 LGVTLVKF
+15 
-23 LSVVDDVIDSINE
+23 DDFMNTVNE
-36 QIDVASDLHPGFK
+36 QLDAVDELNSFFK
-49 LLICLVL
+49 FGISIIL
-56 TAIGYYLV
+56 TFMAFQVI
-64 KYAIVRPWGRVVMS
+64 KYGIVRPWGRIVMS
-78 TDTAWDDK
+78 TETAWDDK
-86 LHRPIANRAYFF
+86 LHRPVATRAYFF
-98 LFVGSAQLSLLW
+98 LYVGATQLTSLW
-110 VSDQASFNDGLSSYF
+110 VFEGYSFNDTLDPIF

-130 LTATSIASVSIK
+130 LLATSIASVSIK

-148 MERFTEKSSVT
+148 MDRFTEKSSVT

-170 LRFVVWF
+170 LRFIVWF
-177 GGMYLAL
+177 GGLYLAL
-184 TEVGVELFGVLASL
+184 TEIGVELFGVLASL

-208 IQQTLGNIINSF
+208 VQQTLGNIINSF

-227 FEIGDRIEVDGT
+227 FEIGDRIEVEGT

-280 GDGIARR
+280 GDGVARR

-298 RENTE
+298 RESTE
-303 HVKLTMVNI
+303 HVKLTMIRI
-312 ARRCEYVMDTP
+312 AKSCEYIMETP

-348 SDEQLAQ
+348 SDEQLAR
-355 DWLLRTIDSK
+355 DWLLRTIDSE

-390 EARQKAASRRM
+390 EARQKAATRRM
-401 QREEKKHL
+401 KREEKKHL

-419 EKIQEKLKDVNL
+419 EEIQEKLKDVNL
-431 EAKKKAELEEE
+431 EGKKKTELEEE
-442 ARKLET
+442 ARRLET
-448 TINMFESGG
+448 VINMFDSGG

>member
-1 MLVNIGGRLKKGTF
+1 MSAI
-15 LGVTLVKF
+15 
-23 LSVVDDVIDSINE
+23 DDFMNTVNE
-36 QIDVASDLHPGFK
+36 QLDAVDELNSFFK
-49 LLICLVL
+49 FGISIIL
-56 TAIGYYLV
+56 TFMAFQVV
-64 KYAIVRPWGRVVMS
+64 KYGIVRPWGRIVMS
-78 TDTAWDDK
+78 TETAWDDK
-86 LHRPIANRAYFF
+86 LHRPVATRAYFF
-98 LFVGSAQLSLLW
+98 LYVGATQLTSLW
-110 VSDQASFNDGLSSYF
+110 VFEGYSFNDTLDPIF

-130 LTATSIASVSIK
+130 LLATSIASVSIK

-148 MERFTEKSSVT
+148 MDRFTEKSSVT

-170 LRFVVWF
+170 LRFIVWF
-177 GGMYLAL
+177 GGLYLAL
-184 TEVGVELFGVLASL
+184 TEIGVELFGVLASL

-208 IQQTLGNIINSF
+208 VQQTLGNIINSF

-227 FEIGDRIEVDGT
+227 FEIGDRIEVEGT

-280 GDGIARR
+280 GDGVARR

-298 RENTE
+298 RESTE
-303 HVKLTMVNI
+303 HVKLTMIRI
-312 ARRCEYVMDTP
+312 AKSCEYIMETP

-348 SDEQLAQ
+348 SDEQLAR
-355 DWLLRTIDSK
+355 DWLLRTIDSE

-390 EARQKAASRRM
+390 EARQKAATRRM
-401 QREEKKHL
+401 KREEKKHL

-419 EKIQEKLKDVNL
+419 EEIQEKLKDVNL
-431 EAKKKAELEEE
+431 EGKKKTELEEE
-442 ARKLET
+442 ARRLET
-448 TINMFESGG
+448 VINMFDSGG

>member
-1 MLVNIGGRLKKGTF
+1 MSK
-15 LGVTLVKF
+15 
-23 LSVVDDVIDSINE
+23 VDEIMDTINE
-36 QIDVASDLHPGFK
+36 QLDAINELNS
-49 LLICLVL
+49 LIKFGICIFL
-56 TAIGYYLV
+56 TVIAFQIV
-64 KYAIVRPWGRVVMS
+64 KYGIVRPWGRIVMS
-78 TDTAWDDK
+78 TETAWDDK
-86 LHRPIANRAYFF
+86 LHRPIATRAYFF
-98 LFVGSAQLSLLW
+98 LYVGAAQLTLLW
-110 VSDQASFNDGLSSYF
+110 VFDGYSFNETLDPMF

-130 LTATSIASVSIK
+130 LLATSIASVSIK
-142 HIIPMV
+142 HIIPMILD
-148 MERFTEKSSVT
+148 RFTEKSSVT

-177 GGMYLAL
+177 GGLYLAL
-184 TEVGVELFGVLASL
+184 TEVGIQLFGVLASL

-208 IQQTLGNIINSF
+208 VQQTLGNIINSF

-227 FEIGDRIEVDGT
+227 FEIGDRIEVEGT
-239 WGSVVGTGILSTK
+239 WGAVVGTGILSTK

-312 ARRCEYVMDTP
+312 ARSCEYIMDTP
-323 EPRVLLTELGDFA
+323 EPRVLLTELGDFS

-348 SDEQLAQ
+348 SDEQLAR
-355 DWLLRTIDSK
+355 DWLLRTIDSR

-378 VELSESVYVQAE
+378 VELTESVYVQAE
-390 EARQKAASRRM
+390 EARQKAASKRM

-409 EEREEAKEKL
+409 AEREEAKEKL
-419 EKIQEKLKDVNL
+419 DGIQEKLKDVNL
-431 EAKKKAELEEE
+431 DAKKKAELEEE
-442 ARKLET
+442 ARKLEAA
-448 TINMFESGG
+448 INMFESGG

>member
-1 MLVNIGGRLKKGTF
+1 M
-15 LGVTLVKF
+15 
-23 LSVVDDVIDSINE
+23 SVVDDVIDSIKE
-36 QIDVASDLHPGFK
+36 QIDVASDLHPGIKF
-49 LLICLVL
+49 LICIVL

-64 KYAIVRPWGRVVMS
+64 KYAVVRPWGRVVMS

-86 LHRPIANRAYFF
+86 LHRPVANRAYFF
-98 LFVGSAQLSLLW
+98 LFVGSAQLSILW
-110 VSDQASFNDGLSSYF
+110 VSGQASFNDGLSPYF

-148 MERFTEKSSVT
+148 MDRFTEKSSVT

-184 TEVGVELFGVLASL
+184 TEIGVELFGVLASL

-208 IQQTLGNIINSF
+208 VQQTLGNIINSF

-227 FEIGDRIEVDGT
+227 FEIGDRIEVEGT

-280 GDGIARR
+280 GDGVARR
-287 ISIVIDIGVDY
+287 ISIVVDVGVDY
-298 RENTE
+298 RESTE
-303 HVKLTMVNI
+303 HVKLTMIKI
-312 ARRCEYVMDTP
+312 ARDCEYIMD
-323 EPRVLLTELGDFA
+323 EPKPQVLLTELGDFA
-336 KVFRLFAWVHDY
+336 KVFRLFAWVNDY
-348 SDEQLAQ
+348 SDEQLAR
-355 DWLLRTIDSK
+355 DWLLRTIDSR
-365 FSDEGINIPYPTS
+365 FSEENINIPYPTS
-378 VELSESVYVQAE
+378 VELTESVYTQVSTRKQAAATKKMEQE
-390 EARQKAASRRM
+390 EQ
-401 QREEKKHL
+401 KHL

-419 EKIQEKLKDVNL
+419 DDLNEQLKDVNMD
-431 EAKKKAELEEE
+431 KKKRAELEEE
-442 ARKLET
+442 ARRLET
-448 TINMFESGG
+448 VINMFDSA